1 MLKSKIINPKLSTL
15 PPRPLNNEPTPN
27 VESPFDPRGINQ
39 SNAPLSIDFKRKIS
53 HFLPPPPRDQIEDPG
68 NNVKP
73 ASYFLNTPYDTKTCT
88 YKYHPKQKVKGLVCN
103 YTGNANFV
111 RGNQFSNDFKNLY
124 DSERYTVEQPVLE
137 PTNPLMVSSSPFY
150 PFPGFEFRIN
160 PYYKTYPYSND
171 YLGTMPAYRNP
182 YNTQGPNSPIVEKFA
197 ALNESISTKKHKKH
211 KKQKKHTKEIKDKKV
226 ETFQNKMT
234 NENCALAVIGMAAV
248 IIVVT
253 MAAK

>member
-1 MLKSKIINPKLSTL
+1 MLRSKIINPNVSTI
-15 PPRPLNNEPTPN
+15 PPRPLNNLSVPN

-39 SNAPLSIDFKRKIS
+39 SNAPLSLDFKRKIS
-53 HFLPPPPRDQIEDPG
+53 HTLLAPPREQMEDPG
-68 NNVKP
+68 NNIKP
-73 ASYFLNTPYDTKTCT
+73 KSYFLNTPYDIKTCT
-88 YKYHPKQKVKGLVCN
+88 YNYHPKQKVKGLVCN
-103 YTGNANFV
+103 YTENANFV

-124 DSERYTVEQPVLE
+124 DSEKYTVEQPVLE
-137 PTNPLMVSSSPFY
+137 PSNPLMVSSSPFY
-150 PFPGFEFRIN
+150 PYPGFEYKIN

-171 YLGTMPAYRNP
+171 YLGTMPTYRNP
-182 YNTQGPNSPIVEKFA
+182 YNTQGPNSPIVEKFGT
-197 ALNESISTKKHKKH
+197 LNESISTKKK
-211 KKQKKHTKEIKDKKV
+211 KKHTKHTKYKKHTKV